1 MTLRI
6 TALQR
11 HGVVMTAY
19 SRLVLRILFFQRVL
33 LVKSESDHFADKIC
47 VCGLKVHSFCH
58 NTRQFLF

>member
-19 SRLVLRILFFQRVL
+19 SRLVLRILLFKRVL
-33 LVKSESDHFADKIC
+33 LFKSETDHFADKIC
-47 VCGLKVHSFCH
+47 VCSLKVHSFCR